1 MFQDKFVF
9 SQLVSFLDRNH
20 FNYFVRKFDGDKYVK
35 HFTCW
40 NQLLALM
47 FGQLSNR
54 ESLRDLIVALDA
66 HHSKCYHLGM
76 GKNVSKS
83 SWARANQD
91 RDYHIFEAYAYF
103 LVGEAQQKRKT
114 DIFKL

>member
-1 MFQDKFVF
+1 MNVGKYVF
-9 SQLVSFLDRNH
+9 AQISSFLPQRI
-20 FNYFVRKFDGDKYVK
+20 FDGIVAKYKGDHYVR

-66 HHSKCYHLGM
+66 HHSKSFHLGM

-83 SWARANQD
+83 SLAATTG
-91 RDYHIFEAYAYF
+91 IE
-103 LVGEAQQKRKT
+103 
-114 DIFKL
+114 